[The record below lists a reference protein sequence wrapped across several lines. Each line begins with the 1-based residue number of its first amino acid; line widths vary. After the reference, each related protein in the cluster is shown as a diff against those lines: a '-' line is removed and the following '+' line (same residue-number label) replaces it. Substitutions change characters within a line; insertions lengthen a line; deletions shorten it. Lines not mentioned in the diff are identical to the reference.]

1 MLSKMLI
8 KGKLFFVG
16 VSALLLAAC
25 GDSGGGKD
33 ALTPEEGGVETIG
46 DLPGCT
52 ENCEGNQAFPL
63 DPCENS
69 QCENS

>member
-25 GDSGGGKD
+25 ESSAPKSLRERTGG
-33 ALTPEEGGVETIG
+33 AR
-46 DLPGCT
+46 
-52 ENCEGNQAFPL
+52 
-63 DPCENS
+63 
-69 QCENS
+69 